1 MPSLKRKT
9 LNWILTPA
17 TELIHQYQQLT
28 WHNRAL
34 PDFIIIGAQKSG
46 TSSLYNYLSK
56 HPQLIASSK
65 KEVHFFDGGMTPEID
80 NFKKG
85 EAWYRSHFP
94 LIEQVGNCKTYE
106 ASPIYL
112 FNPLVP
118 PRIADLLPQ
127 VKLIV
132 MLRNPTERAISHYF
146 HVKRNGCESLSLM
159 EALLQEEQRLESI
172 ISDRECPCFTD
183 RDYKNNAF
191 IRYSYKSRGLY
202 KQQLQRFLAYFSLQQ
217 MLILNSE
224 EFFSHSTEILQQ
236 IFEFVG
242 VDPFEIQDLKPR
254 NVASNRSKVKPEVYS
269 YLNDYFRPHN
279 QELYDLLGKDYQ
291 W

>member
-1 MPSLKRKT
+1 MALKKRKT

-17 TELIHQYQQLT
+17 TELRHQYRRLT
-28 WHNRAL
+28 WHRRSL

-46 TSSLYNYLSK
+46 TSSLYNYLSR
-56 HPQLIASSK
+56 HPQLMASSI
-65 KEVHFFDGGMTPEID
+65 KEVHFFDGGMSPEID
-80 NFKKG
+80 NFEKG

-94 LIEQVGNCKTYE
+94 LTEKVGNCKTYE

-118 PRIADLLPQ
+118 KRIADFLPQ
-127 VKLIV
+127 VKLIA

-146 HVKRNGCESLSLM
+146 HVKRNGYESLSLM
-159 EALLQEEQRLESI
+159 EALLQEEQRLAA
-172 ISDRECPCFTD
+172 ISDRNYRNST
-183 RDYKNNAF
+183 F
-191 IRYSYKSRGLY
+191 IRHSYKSRGLY
-202 KQQLQRFLAYFSLQQ
+202 KEQLQRFFTYFSPQQ

-224 EFFSHSTEILQQ
+224 AFFSHPTKMLQQ
-236 IFEFVG
+236 VFEFVG
-242 VDPFEIQDLKPR
+242 VDPFEVRDLRPR
-254 NVASNRSKVKPEVYS
+254 NVASNKSRVEPEVYS

-279 QELYDLLGKDYQ
+279 RELYDLLGKDYR

>member
-17 TELIHQYQQLT
+17 TGLIHHYQKLT
-28 WHNRAL
+28 WHHRSL

-46 TSSLYNYLSK
+46 TSSLYDYLSE
-56 HPQLIASSK
+56 HPQLMASSK
-65 KEVHFFDGGMTPEID
+65 KEVHFFDGGMSPKID
-80 NFKKG
+80 NFEKG

-94 LIEQVGNCKTYE
+94 TMEKVGNCKTYE

-118 PRIADLLPQ
+118 KRIADLLPQ
-127 VKLIV
+127 VKLIAI
-132 MLRNPTERAISHYF
+132 LRNPTERAISHYF
-146 HVKRNGCESLSLM
+146 HVKRNGYESLSLM
-159 EALLQEEQRLESI
+159 EALLQEEQRLASI
-172 ISDRECPCFTD
+172 I
-183 RDYKNNAF
+183 RDGNYKNNAF
-191 IRYSYKSRGLY
+191 IRHSYKSRGLY
-202 KQQLQRFLAYFSLQQ
+202 KEQLQRFFAYFSPQQ

-224 EFFSHSTEILQQ
+224 AFFSHPNEFLQQ

-242 VDPFEIQDLKPR
+242 VDPFEVRDLRPR
-254 NVASNRSKVKPEVYS
+254 NVASNKSKVEPEVYS

-279 QELYDLLGKDYQ
+279 RELYDLLGKDYR